1 MDEGRLNMNNN
12 KNREIDPTNIFDR
25 IGKMAET
32 VWHETI
38 GKTNPGTSDD
48 GDQIAQLE
56 ERYEDALQATIAL
69 RSNIARAE
77 EMAKLRGE
85 QAELAMRAGEEDL
98 ARLALQEKL
107 REEAASEHY
116 RAQYASS
123 QDLCLALAEELR
135 GLRAGHAAEDVQP
148 RGGLHGKEARD
159 TWRELEVTGREL
171 GREALQGLRVA
182 GRLSKETLKEA
193 GGNLQHELR
202 ALRSKLQHEWHQEQ
216 RSRSERDPRDS
227 K

>member
-1 MDEGRLNMNNN
+1 MNN
-12 KNREIDPTNIFDR
+12 KNRELDPTNIFDR

-32 VWHETI
+32 VWNEAV
-38 GKTNPGTSDD
+38 GKTNPATS
-48 GDQIAQLE
+48 GDSSVIAQLE

-69 RSNIARAE
+69 RSQIERAE

-123 QDLCLALAEELR
+123 QDLCLALSEELR

-148 RGGLHGKEARD
+148 RGGLHSKEARD

-202 ALRSKLQHEWHQEQ
+202 VLRGKLQHEWQQEQ
-216 RSRSERDPRDS
+216 RSRDERDPRQS

>member
-1 MDEGRLNMNNN
+1 MNN

-32 VWHETI
+32 VWQETI
-38 GKTNPGTSDD
+38 GKTNPGTYDD
-48 GDQIAQLE
+48 GTIAKLE
-56 ERYEDALQATIAL
+56 ERYDVALQATIAL
-69 RSNIARAE
+69 RGHIARAE
-77 EMAKLRGE
+77 DMAKLRGE

-135 GLRAGHAAEDVQP
+135 GLRAGHAADAGQP
-148 RGGLHGKEARD
+148 RGGLHSIEARD
-159 TWRELEVTGREL
+159 TWRELEITGREL

-202 ALRSKLQHEWHQEQ
+202 ALRSRLQHEWQKEQ
-216 RSRSERDPRDS
+216 RAREERDPRDR